1 MALSR
6 TPMRRRASSQAAGEV
21 DGVDLSLRFRDAL
34 LRVFVDIAGGQ
45 RSMQP
50 LQQFVGWLEA
60 DLPGSRATLAVAG
73 ERLLTGA
80 SGVVLSCDEPRDCAL
95 KTSHA
100 EPSTQLCSACLRDGR
115 ARLVARFGGA
125 MLLLELASPASHLLA
140 VEVGHAVQALGAAIG
155 LIQQERPDRQ
165 QEANTTD
172 DGAQVLIRE
181 LHDSVAQQ
189 LGFMSFLVSRV
200 QQQSRKPEVAEP
212 LIAELRTTMTRLQRD
227 VRQLITG
234 ARLTLEGRSWRQAL
248 ADSVDEFS
256 RRCNVVFELDNRMPE
271 IQLAPDVGLHALQ
284 IVREALSNVVRHAH
298 ARHARIEVMDGPA
311 DTLCVTVTDDGVGL
325 RPASVDE
332 NHYGLEI
339 MRERARAIG
348 ARVAIENVQPNGTR
362 VRLLV
367 PNDASRR
374 VSFDGSDDVASD

>member
-6 TPMRRRASSQAAGEV
+6 TPMRRHASSQAAGEV

-45 RSMQP
+45 RSTQP
-50 LQQFVGWLEA
+50 LQRFLGWLEA
-60 DLPGSRATLAVAG
+60 EIPGSCAALVIAG
-73 ERLLTGA
+73 ETLRPGA
-80 SGVVLSCDEPRDCAL
+80 SGGSLSCDEHRDCAL
-95 KTSHA
+95 KASRARSLSH
-100 EPSTQLCSACLRDGR
+100 LCSACSRSGHT
-115 ARLVARFGGA
+115 RLVSKVGGA
-125 MLLLELASPASHLLA
+125 ALLLELASPASSTLA
-140 VEVGHAVQALGAAIG
+140 EEVGNAGPALGAAIG
-155 LIQQERPDRQ
+155 LIQEARQED
-165 QEANTTD
+165 ANITD
-172 DGAQVLIRE
+172 GGTQVLIRE

-200 QQQSRKPEVAEP
+200 QQHSRKPEVAEP
-212 LIAELRTTMTRLQRD
+212 LIAELRTMMTRLQRD

-271 IQLAPDVGLHALQ
+271 IELAPDVALHALQ

-298 ARHARIEVMDGPA
+298 ARHARIEVMDDPA
-311 DTLCVTVTDDGVGL
+311 DALCVTVTDDGVGL

-374 VSFDGSDDVASD
+374 ESLDGSDDVASD

>member
-6 TPMRRRASSQAAGEV
+6 TLTRRHASSQAAGEV

-45 RSMQP
+45 RSTQP
-50 LQQFVGWLEA
+50 LQRFLGWLEA
-60 DLPGSRATLAVAG
+60 DFPGSRAVLVVAG
-73 ERLLTGA
+73 ETLLADA
-80 SGVVLSCDEPRDCAL
+80 SGGSIACDEQRDCAL
-95 KTSHA
+95 KAPNPGALS
-100 EPSTQLCSACLRDGR
+100 ELCSACSRGGR
-115 ARLVARFGGA
+115 TRLVSMCGGA
-125 MLLLELASPASHLLA
+125 ALLLELGSPSSQALA
-140 VEVGHAVQALGAAIG
+140 AEVGNAGQALGAAIG
-155 LIQQERPDRQ
+155 LIHGTRREKS
-165 QEANTTD
+165 NTVD
-172 DGAQVLIRE
+172 GGAQVLIRE

-189 LGFMSFLVSRV
+189 LGFVSFLVSRL

-212 LIAELRTTMTRLQRD
+212 LIAELRTAMTRLQRD

-271 IQLAPDVGLHALQ
+271 IELAPDVALHALQ

-298 ARHARIEVMDGPA
+298 AGHARIEVMDDPTGA
-311 DTLCVTVTDDGVGL
+311 VCVTVTDDGVGL

-348 ARVAIENVQPNGTR
+348 ARVVIENMQPNGTR

-367 PNDASRR
+367 PNDDFRR
-374 VSFDGSDDVASD
+374 ESLDGSDDLASD

>member
-1 MALSR
+1 
-6 TPMRRRASSQAAGEV
+6 MRRHTSSQAAGEI
-21 DGVDLSLRFRDAL
+21 DSVDLSLRFRDAL
-34 LRVFVDIAGGQ
+34 LRVFAEIAGGQ
-45 RSMQP
+45 RSTQP
-50 LQQFVGWLEA
+50 LQRFLGWLEA
-60 DLPGSRATLAVAG
+60 DLPGSRATLTIAG
-73 ERLLTGA
+73 ETWLAGA

-100 EPSTQLCSACLRDGR
+100 EASTRLCPACSRDGR
-115 ARLVARFGGA
+115 MRLVSRSGGTA
-125 MLLLELASPASHLLA
+125 LLLELASPASQLLA
-140 VEVGHAVQALGAAIG
+140 AEAGHAVQALGAAIG
-155 LIQQERPDRQ
+155 LIQQEREEHQ
-165 QEANTTD
+165 EEANTAD
-172 DGAQVLIRE
+172 SGAQVLIRE

-256 RRCNVVFELDNRMPE
+256 RRCNVVFELDNRMPDIE
-271 IQLAPDVGLHALQ
+271 LAPDVALHALQ

-298 ARHARIEVMDGPA
+298 ARHARIEVMDDPA
-311 DTLCVTVTDDGVGL
+311 DVLCVTVTDDGVGL
-325 RPASVDE
+325 RPASPDE

-348 ARVAIENVQPNGTR
+348 ARVAIENAQPNGTR

-367 PNDASRR
+367 PKDASRR
-374 VSFDGSDDVASD
+374 ESLDGSDDVASD